1 VLVQLFTLLL
11 HTYVLHL
18 ATDVD
23 MMKGS
28 TVDAM
33 GEAIDNCDV
42 MLYSVSEAYKE
53 SGNCRLEVGH
63 SPLRAQSRCSN
74 HLMTHYAPSARPTT
88 PTKVKKT

>member
-1 VLVQLFTLLL
+1 MLVQLFTLLL
-11 HTYVLHL
+11 HTCVLHL

-63 SPLRAQSRCSN
+63 SPLSAQKS
-74 HLMTHYAPSARPTT
+74 LFEPSHDSLCA
-88 PTKVKKT
+88 VC